1 MKTAIQATFSGYGGL
16 PCTLFSAYDQERRI
30 LVIAKEAKF
39 RDDRHEN
46 CVVIT
51 NDPAIPR
58 DTLFV
63 DDDMKPAIAAFY
75 ALQNGVSSDSRTAR
89 LTYADSVQRA
99 NPEGSIE
106 RDGIDTTG
114 PRYRISDSVTCL
126 QIAALAT
133 CLYAFRADS
142 VEQSVVM
149 AERLSAIMMGGGIL
163 TI

>member
-39 RDDRHEN
+39 RSDRHEK

-51 NDPAIPR
+51 NDPDIPR
-58 DTLFV
+58 DTFFA
-63 DDDMKPAIAAFY
+63 DDDMKPAISAFY
-75 ALQNGVSSDSRTAR
+75 SLLHGVSTDNRTAR

-106 RDGIDTTG
+106 RDGIDASG

-126 QIAALAT
+126 QVAALAT
-133 CLYAFRADS
+133 CLYAYRSDS

-149 AERLSAIMMGGGIL
+149 AEKLAAIMMGGGIL